1 MQHVTAGIDVS
12 KQHLDLAFD
21 PTREHQRFTN
31 DAEGCAALIQALRN
45 ASVTRIII
53 EATGGYERLI
63 VTELLG
69 AGLPVFVVNPRQV
82 RDFAKAMGQLAKTDR
97 IDAQVLAR
105 FGQVASLQ
113 PRQMPDENAAALQE
127 LLARR
132 RQLVVMRTAES
143 NRLAMANSKR
153 VRRSIEQ
160 VVKSLE
166 RQLEQIDRDLDKL
179 IKDSPAWRERED
191 LLTSV
196 PGVGKTTART
206 LVAELPEL
214 GKCSR
219 QQIAALVGVAPI
231 NRDSGQYRGR
241 RMVWGGRSSVRA
253 VLYMATLTAARCNP
267 VLKAHYQRLLA
278 AGKRKKVALVACMRK
293 LLTMLN
299 AMVRENHHWRMN
311 AKFA

>member
-1 MQHVTAGIDVS
+1 MQQLTAGIDVA
-12 KQHLDLAFD
+12 KQHLDLAIH
-21 PTREHQRFTN
+21 PSQEHQRFTN
-31 DAEGCAALIQALRN
+31 DAEGCAALLQSLN
-45 ASVTRIII
+45 NTSVTRIII

-63 VTELLG
+63 VTELLA

-105 FGQVASLQ
+105 FGQVATLQ

-132 RQLVVMRTAES
+132 RQLVGMRTAES
-143 NRLAMANSKR
+143 NRLAMAASKR

-160 VVKSLE
+160 IVKSLD
-166 RQLEQIDRDLDKL
+166 RQLQQIDRDMDKL

-191 LLTSV
+191 LLRSV

-241 RMVWGGRSSVRA
+241 RMVWGGRAAVRA

-267 VLKAHYQRLLA
+267 VLKAHYQSLLA

-299 AMVRENHHWRMN
+299 AMVRENQHWKMN
-311 AKFA
+311 AKTA